1 MSFPEPPHLRRQRQ
15 KNTNHIKLD
24 EIPMN
29 SLIAI
34 LTTSKGWIIRQ
45 AIKATAYITT
55 PLTAWLAANGAD
67 GDQTQAIVS
76 GVVAAVAVLVELG
89 LSFMARK
96 NP

>member
-1 MSFPEPPHLRRQRQ
+1 MSFPEPQHLRRQRQ
-15 KNTNHIKLD
+15 KNPNHIKLD

-29 SLIAI
+29 SLVAI

-76 GVVAAVAVLVELG
+76 GVVAGVAVLVELG